1 MSVGTRL
8 SDYSDESEEWDG
20 DFELVE
26 CRRAL
31 SPTNIPGLKYT
42 LNPYGGCAHGCVY
55 CYAPGY
61 THSGLSTWRI
71 VRVRTNI
78 VDRLARELPGTDGTI
93 GIGSSTDPYQYAE
106 SRFLLTRQCL
116 EVLASHGREAAI
128 VTKSDLVIR
137 DIPLLASM
145 ECSVGITIT
154 GLDER
159 ISKMAEPGAPLPSAR
174 LDAMRRLVDAGIDT
188 YAMIAPVM
196 SSLEGREGD
205 LVDAIAA
212 AGVRHYLMGSLNARQ
227 GDEARLGRMGLAPS
241 RKAEME
247 LKKHLSERG
256 FRLIQGRSEQ
266 VLDALRFQEALDP
279 DLLEDAAL
287 LLAAH
292 GYAVPVG
299 RRELRYGE
307 IIRRGGYIRPVEDP
321 EGLRWQAH
329 ALPQGLHIALL
340 GSPHPAEQG
349 LPRAGVHAAHEVVV
363 LVRGGDLPGDVHVAA
378 HRLDVHAHRVLGARE
393 GDVASGMGGVELQAV
408 RAGLPVGSY
417 GDRPVPVLDEAHVQ
431 PGRDAQEAVLGELVE
446 VRPLSPPGR
455 QAGVRPGVQVR
466 VLEGGAV
473 GEEAAHR
480 SMSSMS

>member
-8 SDYSDESEEWDG
+8 SDSSDESEEWDG

-61 THSGLSTWRI
+61 THSDLSTWRV

-78 VDRLARELPGTDGTI
+78 VDRLARELPGTEGTI

-128 VTKSDLVIR
+128 VTKSDLVTR

-212 AGVRHYLMGSLNARQ
+212 AGVRRYLMGSLNARQ

-256 FRLIQGRSEQ
+256 FRSIQGRSEQ
-266 VLDALRFQEALDP
+266 VLDALR
-279 DLLEDAAL
+279 
-287 LLAAH
+287 
-292 GYAVPVG
+292 
-299 RRELRYGE
+299 
-307 IIRRGGYIRPVEDP
+307 
-321 EGLRWQAH
+321 
-329 ALPQGLHIALL
+329 
-340 GSPHPAEQG
+340 S
-349 LPRAGVHAAHEVVV
+349 
-363 LVRGGDLPGDVHVAA
+363 
-378 HRLDVHAHRVLGARE
+378 
-393 GDVASGMGGVELQAV
+393 
-408 RAGLPVGSY
+408 
-417 GDRPVPVLDEAHVQ
+417 
-431 PGRDAQEAVLGELVE
+431 
-446 VRPLSPPGR
+446 
-455 QAGVRPGVQVR
+455 
-466 VLEGGAV
+466 
-473 GEEAAHR
+473 
-480 SMSSMS
+480 